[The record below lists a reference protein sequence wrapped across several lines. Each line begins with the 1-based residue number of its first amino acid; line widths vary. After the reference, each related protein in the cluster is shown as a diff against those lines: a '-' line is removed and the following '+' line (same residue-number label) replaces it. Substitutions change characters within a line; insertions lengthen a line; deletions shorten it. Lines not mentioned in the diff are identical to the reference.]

1 VIHVTKS
8 DQQLD
13 LYIEVES
20 CYGEVESFAGD
31 GCRPEAAVSGE
42 VCMEQFANPVADH
55 VKDVVEALRV
65 PEPDELSPSAITTSL
80 EAEALREEIVR
91 VGRKLW
97 ERQYVDGNG
106 GNISCRVGAK
116 YVLCTPTM
124 MSKRDM
130 APADICLSDMDGNI
144 MAGNRL
150 RTSELLLHLEI
161 YRANERARAVVHCHP
176 PYATAF
182 SLTGTVPPV
191 GLISEYEIFIG
202 PAALAQ
208 YETPGTHAFAETV
221 LPFVK
226 NHNTILLA
234 NHGVVCWSDTVT
246 HAEWLTEI
254 LESYCKTCV
263 IAKQIGKP
271 LVHIPDEKIQEILAL
286 KRKLGFPDAR
296 MAPSPEG
303 EDGGGVVNPELEKLV
318 GRVVSRLEDRT

>member
-1 VIHVTKS
+1 
-8 DQQLD
+8 
-13 LYIEVES
+13 
-20 CYGEVESFAGD
+20 
-31 GCRPEAAVSGE
+31 
-42 VCMEQFANPVADH
+42 MEQLANPISEQVREVGEAVA
-55 VKDVVEALRV
+55 EALPV
-65 PEPDELSPSAITTSL
+65 PKPDELSPSAISSSF
-80 EAEALREEIVR
+80 EAEALRSEIIR

-106 GNISCRVGAK
+106 GNISCRLGTK

-130 APADICLSDMDGNI
+130 EPADICLSDMDGNI
-144 MAGNRL
+144 VAGDRL

-161 YRANERARAVVHCHP
+161 YRANPRARAVVHCHP

-182 SLTGTVPPV
+182 SLTGTPPPV

-202 PAALAQ
+202 PAALAR

-221 LPFVK
+221 LPFVQ

-271 LVHIPDEKIQEILAL
+271 LIYIPDDKIQEILAL

-296 MAPSPEG
+296 MEPLPAPDAVSAP
-303 EDGGGVVNPELEKLV
+303 VNRELEKLV
-318 GRVVSRLEDRT
+318 RQVVSRLEER

>member
-1 VIHVTKS
+1 
-8 DQQLD
+8 
-13 LYIEVES
+13 
-20 CYGEVESFAGD
+20 
-31 GCRPEAAVSGE
+31 
-42 VCMEQFANPVADH
+42 MEQFANPISEQVREVVEAA
-55 VKDVVEALRV
+55 VEALRV
-65 PEPDELSPSAITTSL
+65 PKPDDLSPSAASSSF
-80 EAEALREEIVR
+80 EAEALRAEIIR
-91 VGRKLW
+91 AGRKLW

-106 GNISCRVGAK
+106 GNISCRLGSR

-130 APADICLSDMDGNI
+130 EPADICLSDLDGNI
-144 MAGNRL
+144 VAGDRL

-161 YRANERARAVVHCHP
+161 YRANPRARAVVHCHP

-182 SLTGTVPPV
+182 SLTGTAPPI

-202 PAALAQ
+202 PAALAH

-221 LPFVK
+221 LPFVQ

-271 LVHIPDEKIQEILAL
+271 LVHIPGDKIREILAL

-296 MAPSPEG
+296 MEPLPTPAAANPP
-303 EDGGGVVNPELEKLV
+303 VNPELEKLV
-318 GRVVSRLEDRT
+318 RQVAARLEER

>member
-1 VIHVTKS
+1 MKQVANPI
-8 DQQLD
+8 
-13 LYIEVES
+13 
-20 CYGEVESFAGD
+20 
-31 GCRPEAAVSGE
+31 SGE
-42 VCMEQFANPVADH
+42 VQEVAQA
-55 VKDVVEALRV
+55 VVEALRV
-65 PEPDELSPSAITTSL
+65 PQAAEPSPSAVSSSF
-80 EAEALREEIVR
+80 EAEALRAEILR

-106 GNISCRVGAK
+106 GNISCRLGTK

-130 APADICLSDMDGNI
+130 EPADICLSDLEGNI
-144 MAGNRL
+144 VAGDRM

-161 YRANERARAVVHCHP
+161 YQANPRARAVVHCHP

-182 SLTGTVPPV
+182 SLTGTPPPV

-202 PAALAQ
+202 PAALAR
-208 YETPGTHAFAETV
+208 YETPGTRAFAETV
-221 LPFVK
+221 LPFVQH
-226 NHNTILLA
+226 HNTILLA

-246 HAEWLTEI
+246 HAEWLVEI

-271 LVHIPDEKIQEILAL
+271 LSYIPQEKIQEILAL

-296 MAPSPEG
+296 MEALPSQAVPT
-303 EDGGGVVNPELEKLV
+303 VNPELELLV
-318 GRVVSRLEDRT
+318 ERAKARFGESERSNT

>member
-1 VIHVTKS
+1 
-8 DQQLD
+8 
-13 LYIEVES
+13 
-20 CYGEVESFAGD
+20 
-31 GCRPEAAVSGE
+31 
-42 VCMEQFANPVADH
+42 MEQCANPISEQVREVVEA
-55 VKDVVEALRV
+55 VVEALRV
-65 PEPDELSPSAITTSL
+65 PKPDELSPSAASSSF
-80 EAEALREEIVR
+80 EAEALRAEIIR

-106 GNISCRVGAK
+106 GNISCRLGTK

-130 APADICLSDMDGNI
+130 EPADICLSDMDGNI
-144 MAGNRL
+144 VAGDRL

-161 YRANERARAVVHCHP
+161 YRANPRARAVVHCHP

-182 SLTGTVPPV
+182 SLTGTTPPI

-202 PAALAQ
+202 PAALAR
-208 YETPGTHAFAETV
+208 YETPGTHAFAATV
-221 LPFVK
+221 LPFVQD
-226 NHNTILLA
+226 HNTILLA

-271 LVHIPDEKIQEILAL
+271 LTSIPEDKIKEILAL

-296 MAPSPEG
+296 MEPLPAPDATSSP
-303 EDGGGVVNPELEKLV
+303 VNRELEKLV
-318 GRVVSRLEDRT
+318 RQVVSRLEER